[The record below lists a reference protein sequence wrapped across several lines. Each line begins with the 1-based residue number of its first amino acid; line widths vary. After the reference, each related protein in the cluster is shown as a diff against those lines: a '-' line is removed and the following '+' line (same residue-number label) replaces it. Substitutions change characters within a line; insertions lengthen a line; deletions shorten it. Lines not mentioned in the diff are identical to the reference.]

1 MVNEFLIAVETP
13 LRDYKD
19 RRGVATN
26 QMAVACSIS
35 WFNLFLEYDTLKI
48 I

>member
-1 MVNEFLIAVETP
+1 MVNEFIIVVETA

-26 QMAVACSIS
+26 QMAFAFSIS
-35 WFNLFLEYDTLKI
+35 WFHSFLEYDILKI
-48 I
+48 N